1 MDRLP
6 DARKV
11 RKSHSQEWLCYENR
25 SLTDFFR
32 SLLKPCPTKIST
44 VATRDLNPILL
55 KQRFYILTCGM
66 RYTPPRP
73 TKIHSLTY
81 RNLMH
86 DAKRGS
92 LKELALFFLRL
103 GVTAF
108 GGPAA
113 HIAIMED
120 ELVRRRKWLSREK
133 FLDLLGA
140 SNLIPGPSSSELAI
154 HIGYLRAGWAGLLVG
169 GACFVLPAAIL
180 VGIIAWAYVRFGQL
194 PAVAALLYG
203 VKPVVIAVILQA
215 LWGLGRT
222 AVKSWLLAIAGMAC
236 LVLTLVQVN
245 VLLILFGMGAI
256 VAGIRALT
264 RNRTPNENAPG
275 ALPLISTWGGVRA
288 GLARIFPW
296 VGATGVA
303 AVIPGMWPLFLVF
316 LRIGSI
322 VFGSG
327 YVLLAFL
334 RADLVVHR
342 AWVTD
347 AQLVD
352 AVAIGQVT
360 PGPVFTTATFLGYL
374 LRGPVG
380 ALVATIGI
388 FLPAF
393 VLVAI
398 SGPLIPLIRRSAT
411 AGAFLDG
418 VNVASLALMAS
429 VSYQLGRSAI
439 VDWVTIS
446 LAMASAV
453 LLLRFR
459 INSAWL
465 VLGGALLGIS
475 ARLAGMG

>member
-1 MDRLP
+1 MSDL
-6 DARKV
+6 A
-11 RKSHSQEWLCYENR
+11 Q
-25 SLTDFFR
+25 T
-32 SLLKPCPTKIST
+32 KPKTPYT
-44 VATRDLNPILL
+44 AT
-55 KQRFYILTCGM
+55 
-66 RYTPPRP
+66 
-73 TKIHSLTY
+73 
-81 RNLMH
+81 
-86 DAKRGS
+86 RGS

-140 SNLIPGPSSSELAI
+140 SSLIPGPSSSELAI
-154 HIGYLRAGWAGLLVG
+154 HIGYLRGGWAGLVIG
-169 GACFVLPAAIL
+169 GMCFIFPAAL
-180 VGIIAWAYVRFGQL
+180 MVGIIAWAYVRFGHL
-194 PAVAALLYG
+194 PAVAAVLYG

-222 AVKSWLLAIAGMAC
+222 AVKSTVLAIAG
-236 LVLTLVQVN
+236 VLCVALSFAQVN
-245 VLLILFGMGAI
+245 VLIILFGTGAI
-256 VAGIRALT
+256 LAGNHAISATRTEKRKTSTLT
-264 RNRTPNENAPG
+264 FISAWRG
-275 ALPLISTWGGVRA
+275 ARA
-288 GLARIFPW
+288 GVARMFPW
-296 VGATGVA
+296 AGATGVV

-374 LRGPVG
+374 LRGPAG
-380 ALVATIGI
+380 ALVATVGI

-393 VLVAI
+393 ILVAI
-398 SGPLIPLIRRSAT
+398 SGPLIPMIRRSKT

-418 VNVASLALMAS
+418 VNVASLALMAA
-429 VSYQLGRSAI
+429 VSYDLGRSAI
-439 VDWVTIS
+439 VDGLTAG
-446 LAMASAV
+446 LAIASAV

-459 INSAWL
+459 TNSAWL
-465 VLGGALLGIS
+465 VLGGAAFGVA
-475 ARLAGMG
+475 ARLLKGG

>member
-1 MDRLP
+1 L
-6 DARKV
+6 A
-11 RKSHSQEWLCYENR
+11 
-25 SLTDFFR
+25 
-32 SLLKPCPTKIST
+32 
-44 VATRDLNPILL
+44 DLG
-55 KQRFYILTCGM
+55 Q
-66 RYTPPRP
+66 
-73 TKIHSLTY
+73 
-81 RNLMH
+81 NLQGTSETAH
-86 DAKRGS
+86 LESPSGS
-92 LKELALFFLRL
+92 IKELAFFFLRL
-103 GVTAF
+103 GITAF

-140 SNLIPGPSSSELAI
+140 SSLIPGPSSSELAI
-154 HIGYLRAGWAGLLVG
+154 HIGYLRAGWLGLLVG
-169 GACFVLPAAIL
+169 GVCFIFPAAIL
-180 VGIIAWAYVRFGQL
+180 VGCIAWAYVRFGHL
-194 PAVAALLYG
+194 PAVAAVLYG

-222 AVKSWLLAIAGMAC
+222 AVKSWLLAIAG
-236 LVLTLVQVN
+236 VLCALLSAAQVN
-245 VLLILFGMGAI
+245 VLIILFGTGAVLAFI
-256 VAGIRALT
+256 HATATHQKGKKNSAAALALIPAWRAL
-264 RNRTPNENAPG
+264 
-275 ALPLISTWGGVRA
+275 RA
-288 GLARIFPW
+288 GLTRIFPW
-296 VGATGVA
+296 AGASAAV

-352 AVAIGQVT
+352 AVAVGQVT

-380 ALVATIGI
+380 ALVATVGI

-393 VLVAI
+393 LLVAA

-418 VNVASLALMAS
+418 VNVASLALMAA

-439 VDWVTIS
+439 VDWVTIA
-446 LAMASAV
+446 LAITSAV

-459 INSAWL
+459 VNSAWL
-465 VLGGALLGIS
+465 VLGGAIVGIA
-475 ARLAGMG
+475 ARMFHVG

>member
-1 MDRLP
+1 MGDLEQSQTVTP
-6 DARKV
+6 GDA
-11 RKSHSQEWLCYENR
+11 N
-25 SLTDFFR
+25 
-32 SLLKPCPTKIST
+32 
-44 VATRDLNPILL
+44 
-55 KQRFYILTCGM
+55 
-66 RYTPPRP
+66 
-73 TKIHSLTY
+73 
-81 RNLMH
+81 
-86 DAKRGS
+86 RGS

-103 GVTAF
+103 GITAF

-140 SNLIPGPSSSELAI
+140 SSLIPGPSSSELAI

-169 GACFVLPAAIL
+169 GVCFIFPAALL
-180 VGIIAWAYVRFGQL
+180 VGIIAWAYVRFGHL

-203 VKPVVIAVILQA
+203 VKPVVIAVIVQA
-215 LWGLGRT
+215 LCGLGRT
-222 AVKSWLLAIAGMAC
+222 AVKSRALAIAC
-236 LVLTLVQVN
+236 LLCFALSIAKVN
-245 VLLILFGMGAI
+245 VLIILFGAGAI
-256 VAGIRALT
+256 LAGIHALS
-264 RNRTPNENAPG
+264 RNRPRNQKTTG
-275 ALPLISTWGGVRA
+275 AQTLVAVWRGARA

-296 VGATGVA
+296 AGVSGAA
-303 AVIPGMWPLFLVF
+303 AVIPGLWPLFLVF

-380 ALVATIGI
+380 ALVATVGI

-398 SGPLIPLIRRSAT
+398 SGPLIPLLRRSAT

-418 VNVASLALMAS
+418 VNVASLALMVA

-439 VDWVTIS
+439 VDWVTAG
-446 LAMASAV
+446 LAIASAV

-465 VLGGALLGIS
+465 VLGGAAIGI
-475 ARLAGMG
+475 AVRLVRGG

>member
-1 MDRLP
+1 MTNLEQSQTGNV
-6 DARKV
+6 DAV
-11 RKSHSQEWLCYENR
+11 
-25 SLTDFFR
+25 T
-32 SLLKPCPTKIST
+32 
-44 VATRDLNPILL
+44 
-55 KQRFYILTCGM
+55 
-66 RYTPPRP
+66 
-73 TKIHSLTY
+73 
-81 RNLMH
+81 
-86 DAKRGS
+86 RGS

-103 GVTAF
+103 GFTAF

-120 ELVRRRKWLSREK
+120 ELVRRRKWVSREK

-154 HIGYLRAGWAGLLVG
+154 HIGYLRAGWAGLLLG
-169 GACFVLPAAIL
+169 GLCFILPAAIL
-180 VGIIAWAYVRFGQL
+180 VGIIAWAYVRFGHL
-194 PAVAALLYG
+194 PAVAALLYS
-203 VKPVVIAVILQA
+203 VKPVVIAVIVQA

-222 AVKSWLLAIAGMAC
+222 AVKSWTLAIAGMVCVA
-236 LVLTLVQVN
+236 LSLAQVN
-245 VLLILFGMGAI
+245 ALLILFGTGAI
-256 VAGIRALT
+256 LAGIRALS
-264 RNRTPNENAPG
+264 RNRKGNQKAQG
-275 ALPLISTWGGVRA
+275 ALTFVSVWRGARMSI
-288 GLARIFPW
+288 ARIFPW
-296 VGATGVA
+296 AGATGAA

-334 RADLVVHR
+334 RADLVAHR
-342 AWVTD
+342 GWVTD

-380 ALVATIGI
+380 AVVATVGI

-393 VLVAI
+393 ILVAI

-411 AGAFLDG
+411 AGDFLDG
-418 VNVASLALMAS
+418 VNVASLALMAT

-439 VDWVTIS
+439 VDWVTAG
-446 LAMASAV
+446 LAIASAA

-465 VLGGALLGIS
+465 VLGGAILGI
-475 ARLAGMG
+475 ATRLARGS

>member
-1 MDRLP
+1 METP
-6 DARKV
+6 DGAD
-11 RKSHSQEWLCYENR
+11 H
-25 SLTDFFR
+25 
-32 SLLKPCPTKIST
+32 
-44 VATRDLNPILL
+44 
-55 KQRFYILTCGM
+55 
-66 RYTPPRP
+66 
-73 TKIHSLTY
+73 
-81 RNLMH
+81 
-86 DAKRGS
+86 GS

-140 SNLIPGPSSSELAI
+140 SSLIPGPSSSELAI
-154 HIGYLRAGWAGLLVG
+154 HIGYLRAGWAGLIIG
-169 GACFVLPAAIL
+169 GTCFIFPAAIL
-180 VGIIAWAYVRFGQL
+180 VGIIAWAYVRFGHL

-222 AVKSWLLAIAGMAC
+222 AVKSSSLAIAAMAC
-236 LVLTLVQVN
+236 LALSFARVN
-245 VLLILFGMGAI
+245 ILLILFGTGAAL
-256 VAGIRALT
+256 AGIHALSRNFAGKRPTGALT
-264 RNRTPNENAPG
+264 FVTAGR
-275 ALPLISTWGGVRA
+275 GVRA
-288 GLARIFPW
+288 GLARILPW
-296 VGATGVA
+296 AGATGA
-303 AVIPGMWPLFLVF
+303 ATVIPGMWPLFLVF

-342 AWVTD
+342 GWVSD

-352 AVAIGQVT
+352 AVAIGQLT

-380 ALVATIGI
+380 ALVATVGI

-398 SGPLIPLIRRSAT
+398 SGPFIPFIRRSAT
-411 AGAFLDG
+411 AGVFLDG
-418 VNVASLALMAS
+418 VNAASLALMAA
-429 VSYQLGRSAI
+429 VSYALARSAI
-439 VDWVTIS
+439 VDWLTGIVV
-446 LAMASAV
+446 LVSAV

-459 INSAWL
+459 VNSAWL
-465 VLGGALLGIS
+465 VLGGAVIGVAGELMR
-475 ARLAGMG
+475 AR

>member
-1 MDRLP
+1 M
-6 DARKV
+6 
-11 RKSHSQEWLCYENR
+11 
-25 SLTDFFR
+25 LTR
-32 SLLKPCPTKIST
+32 
-44 VATRDLNPILL
+44 
-55 KQRFYILTCGM
+55 
-66 RYTPPRP
+66 
-73 TKIHSLTY
+73 
-81 RNLMH
+81 
-86 DAKRGS
+86 RGG
-92 LKELALFFLRL
+92 LAELARFFLRL

-140 SNLIPGPSSSELAI
+140 SSLIPGPSSSELAI
-154 HIGYLRAGWAGLLVG
+154 HIGYLRGGWLGLAVG
-169 GACFVLPAAIL
+169 GACFILPAAVM
-180 VGIIAWAYVRFGQL
+180 VGIIAWAYVRFGHL

-222 AVKSWLLAIAGMAC
+222 AVKNWILGVAGVICVA
-236 LVLTLVQVN
+236 LTFAQVN
-245 VLLILFGMGAI
+245 VVLILFGTGAI
-256 VAGIRALT
+256 LAAVHAFSQRRTDLSNSASGMALVSAW
-264 RNRTPNENAPG
+264 RG
-275 ALPLISTWGGVRA
+275 ARS
-288 GLARIFPW
+288 GLGRIFPW
-296 VGATGVA
+296 LGATGAVA
-303 AVIPGMWPLFLVF
+303 LMPGMWAVFLVF

-374 LRGPVG
+374 LRGPAG
-380 ALVATIGI
+380 AIVATVGI

-393 VLVAI
+393 VLVAV

-418 VNVASLALMAS
+418 VNVASLALMAA
-429 VSYQLGRSAI
+429 VTYDLARSAI
-439 VDWVTIS
+439 VDWETI
-446 LAMASAV
+446 AIAAASAV

-459 INSAWL
+459 VNSAWL
-465 VLGGALLGIS
+465 VLGGALAGIATLM
-475 ARLAGMG
+475 ARGG

>member
-1 MDRLP
+1 M
-6 DARKV
+6 A
-11 RKSHSQEWLCYENR
+11 E
-25 SLTDFFR
+25 
-32 SLLKPCPTKIST
+32 
-44 VATRDLNPILL
+44 L
-55 KQRFYILTCGM
+55 KQFHTESQDV
-66 RYTPPRP
+66 PQ
-73 TKIHSLTY
+73 
-81 RNLMH
+81 
-86 DAKRGS
+86 RGT
-92 LKELALFFLRL
+92 LRELALFFLRL

-140 SNLIPGPSSSELAI
+140 SSLIPGPSSSELAI
-154 HIGYLRAGWAGLLVG
+154 HIGYLRAGWVGLVVG
-169 GACFVLPAAIL
+169 GVCFILPAAIL
-180 VGIIAWAYVRFGQL
+180 VCVIAWAYVRFGHL
-194 PAVAALLYG
+194 PAVAAVLYG
-203 VKPVVIAVILQA
+203 IKPVVIAVILQA

-222 AVKSWLLAIAGMAC
+222 AVKSWALALAGIICVA
-236 LVLTLVQVN
+236 LSFAQVN
-245 VLLILFGMGAI
+245 ALLILFGSGAI
-256 VAGIRALT
+256 LACLHAFSQTRSRNPKDASARHVAML
-264 RNRTPNENAPG
+264 
-275 ALPLISTWGGVRA
+275 WGG
-288 GLARIFPW
+288 ARTSMARVLPW
-296 VGATGVA
+296 AGATGGA
-303 AVIPGMWPLFLVF
+303 AVMPGMWPLFLVF
-316 LRIGSI
+316 VKIGSI

-374 LRGPVG
+374 LLGPMG

-393 VLVAI
+393 ILVAI
-398 SGPLIPLIRRSAT
+398 SGPLVPLIRRSTT

-418 VNVASLALMAS
+418 VNVASLALMAA

-439 VDWVTIS
+439 VDWETLS
-446 LAMASAV
+446 LAAIGAV

-465 VLGGALLGIS
+465 VLGGAAVGVV
-475 ARLAGMG
+475 AQMVRGG

>member
-1 MDRLP
+1 MADL
-6 DARKV
+6 
-11 RKSHSQEWLCYENR
+11 E
-25 SLTDFFR
+25 
-32 SLLKPCPTKIST
+32 PTQT
-44 VATRDLNPILL
+44 GTLEAE
-55 KQRFYILTCGM
+55 
-66 RYTPPRP
+66 
-73 TKIHSLTY
+73 
-81 RNLMH
+81 
-86 DAKRGS
+86 KRGS

-103 GVTAF
+103 GITAF

-140 SNLIPGPSSSELAI
+140 SSLIPGPSSSELAI
-154 HIGYLRAGWAGLLVG
+154 HIGYLRAGGAGLVIG
-169 GACFVLPAAIL
+169 GACFISPAAIL
-180 VGIIAWAYVRFGQL
+180 VGTIAWAYVRFGHL

-222 AVKSWLLAIAGMAC
+222 AVKSWLLAVAGAICVALSFAQLNVLAILFGTGAALAC
-236 LVLTLVQVN
+236 LHALSKSRTEKHVAGALTLVSAWR
-245 VLLILFGMGAI
+245 GA
-256 VAGIRALT
+256 
-264 RNRTPNENAPG
+264 
-275 ALPLISTWGGVRA
+275 RA
-288 GLARIFPW
+288 GLARFFPW
-296 VGATGVA
+296 MGATGAA
-303 AVIPGMWPLFLVF
+303 AVVPGMIPLFLVF

-347 AQLVD
+347 TQLVD

-374 LRGPVG
+374 LRGPAG
-380 ALVATIGI
+380 ALVATVGI

-393 VLVAI
+393 ILVAI
-398 SGPLIPLIRRSAT
+398 SGPLIPLIRRSTT

-418 VNVASLALMAS
+418 VNVASLALMAA

-439 VDWVTIS
+439 VDWLTAALVI
-446 LAMASAV
+446 ASAV

-465 VLGGALLGIS
+465 VLGGAVIGIT
-475 ARLAGMG
+475 ARLVKGG